1 MYLRLKPDSP
11 LALTLEALGEAG
23 DAGMTKSAIADVF
36 GEKGGDAF
44 IRKVAS
50 HTDNV
55 ATKLNFWDEGESV
68 TSARYVDVSP
78 PAAHVTV
85 DRADLVGG
93 MPHQPQAG
101 PEGATIVWCD
111 APPLINPMDNF
122 DKPTWY
128 ERMRVM
134 TMRGKHTSLQGPPG
148 VGKDTAVQQLAAL
161 EKQPLVTLGGEGS
174 FQKWDLAGQAEIA
187 AGTSYW
193 ESAEYATA
201 VVKGYWV
208 LLTEINAAYP
218 DALMYLNPQLAPPY
232 TINIKGRAYPV
243 HPNFRLFVSY
253 NYGLAGTQPPPA
265 SLKDRF
271 HPIKMGF
278 FTKPQLRKRLECWRL
293 PVEDGMDFDAW
304 QWGETIVNYGIA
316 MWAKHESGGLSY
328 QITTRRLIDA
338 IDLMLEPELNYEND
352 VKRALRHS
360 VLEAIDNPHEAQT
373 AADVLRSV

>member
-11 LALTLEALGEAG
+11 LTRAIEALGEAG
-23 DAGMTKSAIADVF
+23 DEGLPKSAIAEVF

-44 IRKVAS
+44 IRKVAG
-50 HTDNV
+50 HTDNLV
-55 ATKLNFWDEGESV
+55 TKCNFWSEGESV
-68 TSARYVDVSP
+68 TSARYVDVNP

-85 DRADLVGG
+85 DKVDLAGAAMPQGG
-93 MPHQPQAG
+93 P
-101 PEGATIVWCD
+101 PEATRIVWCD
-111 APPLINPMDNF
+111 APPLIDPMENF

-128 ERMRVM
+128 DRMRVM
-134 TMRGKHTSLQGPPG
+134 TKRGKHTSLQGPPG

-187 AGTSYW
+187 HGTSFW

-218 DALMYLNPQLAPPY
+218 DALMFINPQLAPPNV
-232 TINIKGRAYPV
+232 INIKGRAYPV
-243 HPNFRLFVSY
+243 HKNFRLFVSY

-271 HPIKMGF
+271 FPIKMGF
-278 FTKPQLRKRLECWRL
+278 FTGPQLRKRLECWRL
-293 PVEDGMDFDAW
+293 PSNELEYESYAW
-304 QWGETIVNYGIA
+304 GQTIVNFGLS
-316 MWAKHESGGLSY
+316 MWAKHEQGGLAY

-338 IDLMLEPELNYEND
+338 IDLMLEPDLNYDGD
-352 VKRALRHS
+352 VKRALRHA

-373 AADVLRSV
+373 AADVLRAV